1 MSKDDDFKIK
11 NRYNNFTDDFIIEFN
26 NDLRMAY
33 KNITGNLFIENIIKQ
48 GTLIQDIYN
57 KIRAELSESILVFMF
72 SYTPCKNCDIS
83 KYIMEQYAYKYILLD
98 NIFPYDTS
106 KNYLVIFR
114 ESDVF
119 YARTFYYLVNSYNI
133 YETKLNDII
142 SSIKYKDTYIG
153 DILYYMFQNEH
164 KYNYINNIDK
174 YDQIYYIK
182 DKLRG
187 LKSICHFWG
196 GVLNYSYNIFQKIHE
211 LPYISNTRV
220 IIDYIKSNYNI
231 VNELQLYMYLK
242 EYILYPVQ
250 KYFEETQSIFEKYN
264 MIYQTKESKEERS
277 IIYSKLINEG
287 KIKSKW
293 KNEQLLFRIVSEI
306 FPDAIYQYRDKW
318 LNKQSLDIYI
328 PSLKLGIEYQG
339 EQHFKEISFFGGKDA
354 LEKNIERD
362 NRKKDICK
370 NNGVTLIYWNFYEP
384 INPITVKEK
393 LILNGFN

>member
-1 MSKDDDFKIK
+1 MSEYDDLTVK

-33 KNITGNLFIENIIKQ
+33 ENINGNLFIENIIKQ
-48 GTLIQDIYN
+48 GTRIQDIYN
-57 KIRAELSESILVFMF
+57 KIRTNLSENILVFMF

-83 KYIMEQYAYKYILLD
+83 KYIMEQHSYQYILLD

-114 ESDVF
+114 ESEIF
-119 YARTFYYLVNSYNI
+119 HARTFYYLANSYNI

-153 DILYYMFQNEH
+153 DILYYMFKNEY
-164 KYNYINNIDK
+164 KYNYINNVDK
-174 YDQIYYIK
+174 YGQIYYIK
-182 DKLRG
+182 DKLNG
-187 LKSICHFWG
+187 LRSICHLWG
-196 GVLNYSYNIFQKIHE
+196 GVLNYSHNIYQNIYE

-220 IIDYIKSNYNI
+220 IIDYIKNNYNI
-231 VNELQLYMYLK
+231 INELQLYMYLK

-250 KYFEETQSIFEKYN
+250 KYFEDTQNIFEQYN
-264 MIYQTKESKEERS
+264 MIYPTKESKKERS
-277 IIYSKLINEG
+277 IIYSKLIKEN

-306 FPDAIYQYRDKW
+306 FPDAIYQYHDKW
-318 LNKQSLDIYI
+318 LNMQSLDIYI

-339 EQHFKEISFFGGKDA
+339 EQHFKEIDFFGGKDG

-362 NRKKDICK
+362 RRKKDICK
-370 NNGVTLIYWNFYEP
+370 NNGVTIIYWNFYEP

-393 LILNGFN
+393 LTLHGFS